1 MIYNVKNRST
11 SMVVYRIPELNIRR
25 EFAPG
30 ETKKIDF
37 DELEKLTYQP
47 GGKCLMANFLQ
58 IQSESAVKELGIKT
72 EIEYNL
78 SEEQIANLIKEGS
91 LDEFLDCLDFAP
103 VGVIDIIKR
112 LAIALPM
119 EDLKKRKA
127 LKEKTGFDVATALRH
142 IEEEKAEDLEGK
154 QPESAPTRRVVQQE
168 STGRRVVKKAETTE
182 EK

>member
-11 SMVVYRIPELNIRR
+11 SMVVYKIPELNIRR

-47 GGKCLMANFLQ
+47 GGKSLMANFLQ
-58 IQSESAVKELGIKT
+58 IQSEEAVKNLGIRT
-72 EIEYNL
+72 ELEYNL
-78 SEEQIANLIKEGS
+78 SEDQIAKLIKEGP

-112 LAIALPM
+112 LSVALPM

-127 LKEKTGFDVATALRH
+127 LKDKTGFDVTTAIRH
-142 IEEEKAEDLEGK
+142 IEEERAEDLEGK
-154 QPESAPTRRVVQQE
+154 QTEAAPTRRVVKQE
-168 STGRRVVKKAETTE
+168 PTGRRVVKKTNTE
-182 EK
+182 EE